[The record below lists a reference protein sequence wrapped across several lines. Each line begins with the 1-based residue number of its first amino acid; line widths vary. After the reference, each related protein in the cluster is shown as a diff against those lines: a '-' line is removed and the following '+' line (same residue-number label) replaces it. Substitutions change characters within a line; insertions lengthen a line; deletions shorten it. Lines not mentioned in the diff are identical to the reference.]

1 MSDSKTLYCNVSF
14 CHFLSASSLDTVLQY
29 IQYSTTCEV
38 PIIPIYLLYPPFKGR
53 EVLLALSVSHTV
65 QNKNQIQLLT
75 RERELQRCLNQMFNV
90 KEQLSKRCRERSATE
105 DTTQSALLRHV
116 CGCCSR
122 SPRLPP
128 PPPAAPVDQGR
139 TLKRVDGLV
148 CHLFP
153 PKASVCGV
161 YIYLYLSK
169 CLALGEEKKKGMAT

>member
-1 MSDSKTLYCNVSF
+1 M
-14 CHFLSASSLDTVLQY
+14 
-29 IQYSTTCEV
+29 
-38 PIIPIYLLYPPFKGR
+38 
-53 EVLLALSVSHTV
+53 
-65 QNKNQIQLLT
+65 
-75 RERELQRCLNQMFNV
+75 QRCFNQMFNV

-128 PPPAAPVDQGR
+128 PPPLPAAPVDQGR

-153 PKASVCGV
+153 PRPRFVECIFTC
-161 YIYLYLSK
+161 IYLSVWLWVRKRKRGWQRDVTWETRPSTGP
-169 CLALGEEKKKGMAT
+169 AAAWRTAPGDVWRPRRRT